1 MTEKIIYQQLISNLE
16 TAIVLID
23 KTLRLQFINP
33 AAEAMLEISGQRSI
47 GESIQSIFRDNGEL
61 LTRLTKAY
69 EHQGS
74 FNMREVELIL
84 HTGNT
89 IIVDYAVTT
98 LTDGSGQL
106 IEFYTR
112 ERLRRISRDE
122 ERIAQQATTQELV
135 RGMAHEIKNP
145 LGGIRGAA
153 QLLARELP
161 GNDLDEYT
169 NIIIGEVDR
178 LRNLVDR
185 MLGPNN
191 LPNLLPINIHEA
203 LERVYSLVKAEN
215 GDGITFKRD
224 YDPSIPNISADAEQ
238 LIQACLN
245 IVRNAMQAINEQ
257 PKPHKAGVITLRT
270 RVVRQFTIGNIRYRH
285 VLQIDIED
293 NGPGIP
299 GELKDNLFYPMIS
312 GRAEG
317 TGLGLSIA
325 QTAINQ
331 HHGIIKLN
339 RRSGHTI
346 FSLFI
351 PLDSQHEHTA

>member
-1 MTEKIIYQQLISNLE
+1 MTEKTLCQQLVSNLE

-23 KTLRLQFINP
+23 KTLHLQFINP
-33 AAEAMLEISGQRSI
+33 AAEAILEISGQRSV
-47 GESIQSIFRDNGEL
+47 GEPIQYIFRDAEKL
-61 LTRLTKAY
+61 LSLLSSAY
-69 EHQGS
+69 VHQKS
-74 FNMREVELIL
+74 FNMREVELTL
-84 HTGNT
+84 HTGN
-89 IIVDYAVTT
+89 IITVDYAATA
-98 LTDGSGQL
+98 LPDESGLL

-112 ERLRRISRDE
+112 KHLRRISRGE
-122 ERIAQQATTQELV
+122 ELLAQQATTRELI

-191 LPNLLPINIHEA
+191 RPQLQTINIHET
-203 LERVYSLVKAEN
+203 LERVYNLVKAEN
-215 GDGITFKRD
+215 GDSIKFKRD
-224 YDPSIPNISADAEQ
+224 YDPSIPDISVDPEQ

-257 PKPHKAGVITLRT
+257 PKPHNLGIITLRT
-270 RVVRQFTIGNIRYRH
+270 RVIRQYAIGNTRYRH
-285 VLQIDIED
+285 ALQIDIED

-299 GELKDNLFYPMIS
+299 KELKDNLFYPMIS

-331 HHGIIKLN
+331 HHGIIEL
-339 RRSGHTI
+339 SSLPGCTI

-351 PLDSQHEHTA
+351 PLDTKHEHTS